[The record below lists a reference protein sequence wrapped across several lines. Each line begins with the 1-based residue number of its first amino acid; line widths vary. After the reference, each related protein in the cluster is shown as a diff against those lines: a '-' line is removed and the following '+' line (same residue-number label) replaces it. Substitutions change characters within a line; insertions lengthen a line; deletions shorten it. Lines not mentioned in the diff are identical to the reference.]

1 MARWKPRLVH
11 VVAGTLLVVVLSGC
25 QLDSGLRMPGDAP
38 PQTEPPLTD
47 TGEG

>member
-1 MARWKPRLVH
+1 MARWKPTLVQFAAGMLF
-11 VVAGTLLVVVLSGC
+11 VVMLSGC

-38 PQTEPPLTD
+38 PQSEPPLTD